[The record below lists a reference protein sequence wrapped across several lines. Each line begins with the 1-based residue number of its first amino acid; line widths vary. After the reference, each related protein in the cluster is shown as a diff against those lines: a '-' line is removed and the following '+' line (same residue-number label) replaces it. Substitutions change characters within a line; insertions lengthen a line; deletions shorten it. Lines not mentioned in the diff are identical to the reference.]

1 MNHKTTVIFD
11 MDGVIFDSE
20 TMYMNELMA
29 FYKKYDIDLLLDEY
43 KQVICVD
50 NRKFRDIV
58 YRWWNEKTSREEFN
72 DLLTKYYASLKR
84 DYQAILNPYIF
95 SLLDYLKLHNYKIAL
110 ASSSSQQLI
119 HYALTTSKL
128 EDYFDLITSGNQF
141 KQSKPNP
148 EIYLYTIEQL
158 HVSKEETVIIED
170 SFWGIQAGNNA
181 QIDVIALKDKKF
193 GMDQSHAQ
201 FIVDQLIDIIDYLET
216 KK

>member
-58 YRWWNEKTSREEFN
+58 YGWWNEKTSREEFN

-119 HYALTTSKL
+119 HYALTTSKSCSIYRWSAYRYYRL
-128 EDYFDLITSGNQF
+128 FRNKEMRVSNSYFF
-141 KQSKPNP
+141 
-148 EIYLYTIEQL
+148 
-158 HVSKEETVIIED
+158 
-170 SFWGIQAGNNA
+170 
-181 QIDVIALKDKKF
+181 
-193 GMDQSHAQ
+193 
-201 FIVDQLIDIIDYLET
+201 
-216 KK
+216 

>member
-43 KQVICVD
+43 KQEICVD

-58 YRWWNEKTSREEFN
+58 YGWWNEKTSREEFN

-119 HYALTTSKL
+119 HYALTTSK
-128 EDYFDLITSGNQF
+128 SC
-141 KQSKPNP
+141 S
-148 EIYLYTIEQL
+148 IYR
-158 HVSKEETVIIED
+158 
-170 SFWGIQAGNNA
+170 
-181 QIDVIALKDKKF
+181 
-193 GMDQSHAQ
+193 
-201 FIVDQLIDIIDYLET
+201 
-216 KK
+216 

>member
-29 FYKKYDIDLLLDEY
+29 FFKNNDIDLSLEQC
-43 KQVICVD
+43 KQVIGVD
-50 NRKFRDIV
+50 NRKFREIV
-58 YRWWNEKTSREEFN
+58 FGWWNEKTSREEFN
-72 DLLTKYYASLKR
+72 DILSQYYASLKR
-84 DYQAILNPYIF
+84 NYLAILNPYIF
-95 SLLDYLKLHNYKIAL
+95 PLLEYLKTHNYKIAL
-110 ASSSSQQLI
+110 ASSSSCELI
-119 HYALTTSKL
+119 HFALSSSKL

-158 HVSKEETVIIED
+158 KVSKKETIIIED

-193 GMDQSHAQ
+193 GMDQSHAKL
-201 FIVDQLIDIIDYLET
+201 IVDKLIDIIDYLE